1 MKYKTKPLTAGRII
15 ILGFVAVIIVG
26 TILLMLP
33 ISSKERVL
41 TPFLDALFTSTS
53 ATCVTGLI
61 LHDTAT
67 YWSLFGQ
74 IVILVLVQIGGM
86 GVITLAVAISSI
98 AGRKIGL
105 MQRSTMQESIA
116 APHVG
121 GMVRLTKYI
130 LKVIFITEAVGS
142 VIMTPVFCKDFGI
155 AKGIWYA
162 VFHSITAF
170 CNAGFDLMGV
180 TEPFSSLTYYSSNIV
195 INVVIMLLVI
205 LGGIGFLTW
214 NDVQTNGIHFKRY
227 KMQTKVIL
235 VTSGLLILLPAIFF
249 FFVEFPHLPVKERIL
264 ASLFQAVSPRTAGYN
279 TVDLSAMSESG
290 IVISS
295 LLMLIGGSPGSTAG
309 GLKTTTFAVLVAS
322 AISVLRKKENAEL
335 FKRRIDNATV
345 KKAAAVLMLFLVLM
359 FGGSI
364 FICVNEDLSFTD
376 SLYEAASAIS
386 TVGLTVGNTPNL
398 STPSH
403 IMIIIMMFAGRVGSL
418 TLFFAAV
425 STRKNSAKL
434 PLEDI
439 TVG

>member
-1 MKYKTKPLTAGRII
+1 MKYKRKPLTAGRII
-15 ILGFVAVIIVG
+15 ILGFAAVVLVG

-33 ISSKERVL
+33 ISSKERIF

-61 LHDTAT
+61 IHDTAT

-74 IVILVLVQIGGM
+74 SVILVLVQIGGM
-86 GVITLAVAISSI
+86 GVVTLAVAISSI

-121 GMVRLTKYI
+121 GMVRLTRYI
-130 LKVIFITEAVGS
+130 LKVIFITEAIGAA
-142 VIMTPVFCKDFGI
+142 IMAPVFCGDFGVG
-155 AKGIWYA
+155 KGMWYA

-180 TEPFSSLTYYSSNIV
+180 NQQFSSLTHYSSNVV
-195 INVVIMLLVI
+195 INVVIMLLII

-235 VTSGLLILLPAIFF
+235 VVSGLLILLPAIFF
-249 FFVEFPHLPVKERIL
+249 FFVEFTHMPVKERIL

-279 TVDLSAMSESG
+279 TVDLSAMSEAS

-309 GLKTTTFAVLVAS
+309 GLKTTTFAVLIAS
-322 AISVLRKKENAEL
+322 AISVLRKKESAEL
-335 FKRRIDNATV
+335 FNRRIDNVTV
-345 KKAAAVLMLFLVLM
+345 KKAAAILMLFLTLLL
-359 FGGSI
+359 GGTI
-364 FICVNEDLSFTD
+364 FISIYEGISFTD
-376 SLYEAASAIS
+376 SLFEVASAIG
-386 TVGLTVGNTPNL
+386 TVGLTVGITPKL
-398 STPSH
+398 STASH
-403 IMIIIMMFAGRVGSL
+403 IMLIIIMFAGRVGGL

-425 STRKNSAKL
+425 SNKKNNAKL
-434 PLEDI
+434 PMEEI

>member
-15 ILGFVAVIIVG
+15 ILSFLAVVIIG
-26 TILLMLP
+26 AILLMLP
-33 ISSKERVL
+33 ISSKERVF

-61 LHDTAT
+61 VHDTAT

-74 IVILVLVQIGGM
+74 IVILILVQIGGM
-86 GVITLAVAISSI
+86 GVVTLAVAISSI

-121 GMVRLTKYI
+121 GMVRLTRYI
-130 LKVIFITEAVGS
+130 LKVIFITEAVGAA
-142 VIMTPVFCKDFGI
+142 VMAPVFCRDFGLG
-155 AKGIWYA
+155 KGIWYA

-180 TEPFSSLTYYSSNIV
+180 NQQYSSLTYYSSNIL

-235 VTSGLLILLPAIFF
+235 VTSGLLILLPTIFF
-249 FFVEFPHLPVKERIL
+249 FFVEFTHMPVKERIL
-264 ASLFQAVSPRTAGYN
+264 ASLFQAVSPRTAGFN
-279 TVDLSAMSESG
+279 TADLTAISESG
-290 IVISS
+290 LVIMS

-309 GLKTTTFAVLVAS
+309 GFKTTTFAVLIAS
-322 AISVLRKKENAEL
+322 AMSVYRKKENAEI
-335 FKRRIDNATV
+335 FKRRIDNSVV
-345 KKAAAVLMLFLVLM
+345 KKASAILILFLTMLT
-359 FGGSI
+359 GGTA
-364 FICVNEDLSFTD
+364 FISLYEGIPFTD
-376 SLYEAASAIS
+376 SLFEVASAIG
-386 TVGLTVGNTPNL
+386 TVGLTVGITPGL

-403 IMIIIMMFAGRVGSL
+403 IMLIIMMFAGRVGSL

-425 STRKNSAKL
+425 SNKKNNAKL

>member
-15 ILGFVAVIIVG
+15 ILGFLAVVIVG
-26 TILLMLP
+26 AILLMLP
-33 ISSKERVL
+33 ISSNERVF

-61 LHDTAT
+61 VYDTAT

-74 IVILVLVQIGGM
+74 AVILVLVQIGGM
-86 GVITLAVAISSI
+86 GVVTLAVAISSI

-121 GMVRLTKYI
+121 GMVRLTRYI
-130 LKVIFITEAVGS
+130 LKVIFITEAVGA
-142 VIMTPVFCKDFGI
+142 VIMAPVFCRDFGI
-155 AKGIWYA
+155 GKGIWYA

-180 TEPFSSLTYYSSNIV
+180 NQQFSSLTYYSSNII

-249 FFVEFPHLPVKERIL
+249 FFAEFTHLPVKERIL
-264 ASLFQAVSPRTAGYN
+264 ASLFQAVSPRTAGFN
-279 TVDLSAMSESG
+279 TVDLSALSQSG
-290 IVISS
+290 IVIMSI
-295 LLMLIGGSPGSTAG
+295 LMLIGGSPGSTAG
-309 GLKTTTFAVLVAS
+309 GSKTTTFAVLIAS
-322 AISVLRKKENAEL
+322 AISVFRKKENAEI
-335 FKRRIDNATV
+335 FKRRIDNAIV
-345 KKAAAVLMLFLVLM
+345 KKASAILMLFLTMLT
-359 FGGSI
+359 GGTV
-364 FICVNEDLSFTD
+364 FISLYEGISFTD
-376 SLYEAASAIS
+376 SLFEVASAIG
-386 TVGLTVGNTPNL
+386 TVGLTVGITPDL

-403 IMIIIMMFAGRVGSL
+403 IMLIIMMFAGRVGGL

-425 STRKNSAKL
+425 SNKKNNAKL